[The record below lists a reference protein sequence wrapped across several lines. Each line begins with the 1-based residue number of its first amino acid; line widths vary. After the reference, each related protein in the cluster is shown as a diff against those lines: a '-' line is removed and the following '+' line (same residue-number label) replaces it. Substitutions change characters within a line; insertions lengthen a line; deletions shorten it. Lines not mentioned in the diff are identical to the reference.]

1 MATPQETID
10 AANALN
16 ESLKTLVATMKD
28 ISEGKGLGD
37 IGKTLYEYNTNLKEY
52 LNTGRDLIKQEKD
65 KVLYSQEYQT
75 LQDAIKQGA
84 IARRDLGEQ
93 TNKLD
98 KLRFDLQY
106 NLNNITQQQV
116 DTQQLVV
123 ERLNQTLSTYEDI
136 ITGQNTLQQN
146 LSLEEKEQLK
156 LYLLNTSKKEQLLD
170 YLKNHRDLFNAIK
183 NVTTEEERQK
193 AINEYINQLYK
204 QGLENIK
211 SQSDVW
217 KGLVKLGDD
226 FKTKLG
232 LSKITLTGILDA
244 AFSLNKAFVETGKQ
258 LGIGSRGAKQL
269 ADSYAYAG
277 ASAGTLASYGTSIV
291 QNQKNLLQA
300 SNDVNKELGT
310 SAILSKERLQDQ
322 VSLTKEMGFTVEE
335 ATKIQRLSLLSGYSN
350 KQIQD
355 SVNNQVLAL
364 GKQQGIYLDNRK
376 VTADVAKISGQISAQ
391 YKNNPELLA
400 QAVVETAKIGTNLQ
414 DAAAAADQLLN
425 FETSIQNELK
435 AELLTGKAINL
446 ETARELALRG
456 DAAGAAKE
464 LRNQIGSLSEFQQL
478 NVIQQRALA
487 ESIGTTADK
496 LTEQLKLE
504 ELLVQTGDKN
514 VAVLNERR
522 KAMISN
528 GEEQEFYA
536 DLRRA
541 NTSDELIAQQMELA
555 AQDKMNL
562 AVDKLLETFG
572 AIAEGPL
579 VWMIDKLTSIV
590 DLVGGFKNLVGIIGG
605 IMTFKIVT
613 GIMTSVGQMV
623 ALNAQLGIQKAQ
635 LLTQIPIYQ
644 TLGLLTQEQAA
655 AAIVSAEA
663 MSLGAATPFII
674 GGIAAVA
681 AFAGL
686 SGMFSGGGGCE
697 GGYQEPTNTNNR
709 TTASNNTQ
717 QPIVVKIDNQFNV
730 NNRGI
735 ATISTSQQQSQ
746 DSNRA

>member
-1 MATPQETID
+1 
-10 AANALN
+10 
-16 ESLKTLVATMKD
+16 
-28 ISEGKGLGD
+28 
-37 IGKTLYEYNTNLKEY
+37 
-52 LNTGRDLIKQEKD
+52 
-65 KVLYSQEYQT
+65 
-75 LQDAIKQGA
+75 
-84 IARRDLGEQ
+84 
-93 TNKLD
+93 
-98 KLRFDLQY
+98 
-106 NLNNITQQQV
+106 
-116 DTQQLVV
+116 
-123 ERLNQTLSTYEDI
+123 
-136 ITGQNTLQQN
+136 
-146 LSLEEKEQLK
+146 
-156 LYLLNTSKKEQLLD
+156 
-170 YLKNHRDLFNAIK
+170 
-183 NVTTEEERQK
+183 
-193 AINEYINQLYK
+193 
-204 QGLENIK
+204 
-211 SQSDVW
+211 
-217 KGLVKLGDD
+217 
-226 FKTKLG
+226 
-232 LSKITLTGILDA
+232 
-244 AFSLNKAFVETGKQ
+244 
-258 LGIGSRGAKQL
+258 
-269 ADSYAYAG
+269 
-277 ASAGTLASYGTSIV
+277 
-291 QNQKNLLQA
+291 
-300 SNDVNKELGT
+300 
-310 SAILSKERLQDQ
+310 

-514 VAVLNERR
+514 VAALNERR
-522 KAMISN
+522 RAMISN

-644 TLGLLTQEQAA
+644 TLGLLTKEQAA

-663 MSLGAATPFII
+663 MSMGAAAPFII
-674 GGIAAVA
+674 SGILAVA

-686 SGMFSGGGGCE
+686 SGMFSGGGGGE
-697 GGYQEPTNTNNR
+697 GGYREPTNTNNR

>member
-16 ESLKTLVATMKD
+16 ESLKNLVATMKD
-28 ISEGKGLGD
+28 ISDGKGLGD
-37 IGKTLYEYNTNLKEY
+37 IGKTLYEYNSNLKEY
-52 LNTGRDLIKQEKD
+52 LNTGRDLIKQERD
-65 KVLYSQEYQT
+65 KVLYSQEYQA

-84 IARRDLGEQ
+84 ISRRDLGEQ

-183 NVTTEEERQK
+183 NVTTEEERQR
-193 AINEYINQLYK
+193 AINEYVNQLYK

-211 SQSDVW
+211 SQSTVW

-232 LSKITLTGILDA
+232 LSKITLTGIIDA

-258 LGIGSRGAKQL
+258 LGIGSRGAKEL
-269 ADSYAYAG
+269 ANSYANAG
-277 ASAGTLASYGTSIV
+277 ASAGTLASYGTNIV
-291 QNQKNLLQA
+291 QSQKNILQA
-300 SNDVNKELGT
+300 SNDLNKELGT
-310 SAILSKERLQDQ
+310 SAEFSKQRLNDQ
-322 VSLTKEMGFTVEE
+322 VTLTKELGYSTEE
-335 ATKIQRLSLLSGYSN
+335 AVKIQKLSLLSGFSN

-400 QAVVETAKIGTNLQ
+400 QAVIETAKIGTNLQ

-446 ETARELALRG
+446 EAARELALRG

-496 LTEQLKLE
+496 LTDQLKLE

-514 VAVLNERR
+514 VAALNERR

-613 GIMTSVGQMV
+613 GITTSVGQMV

-644 TLGLLTQEQAA
+644 TLGLLTKEQAA
-655 AAIVSAEA
+655 AAITSASA
-663 MSLGAATPFII
+663 MSMGAAAPFII
-674 GGIAAVA
+674 SGILAVA

-686 SGMFSGGGGCE
+686 SGMFSGGGGGE
-697 GGYQEPTNTNNR
+697 GGYQEPTNTNNK
-709 TTASNNTQ
+709 TTSNNTQ

>member
-10 AANALN
+10 NANALN
-16 ESLKTLVATMKD
+16 ESLKNLVATMKD
-28 ISEGKGLGD
+28 ISEGKGLEGL
-37 IGKTLYEYNTNLKEY
+37 GKILYEYNNNLKEQ
-52 LNTGRDLIKQEKD
+52 LNVSNDLIRQEQEKIR
-65 KVLYSQEYQT
+65 YSQNYQT
-75 LQDAIKQGA
+75 LQDIIKKGA
-84 IARRDLGEQ
+84 VDRRKLGEE
-93 TNKLD
+93 TNKLE
-98 KLRFDLQY
+98 KLKFDLQY
-106 NLNNITQQQV
+106 NLNNVTQQQV
-116 DTQQLVV
+116 LSQQQEV
-123 ERLNQTLSTYEDI
+123 EKLQTSLETYRDI
-136 ITGQNTLQQN
+136 ITGQNTLYQQ
-146 LSLEEKEQLK
+146 LQGEELVQLK
-156 LYLLNTSKKEQLLD
+156 LYLLNTQKNEQLED
-170 YLKNHRDLFNAIK
+170 YLKNHKELYESIK
-183 NVTTEEERQK
+183 NITTEEERQK
-193 AINEYINQLYK
+193 AINEYVNQLYK

-211 SQSDVW
+211 SQSTIW
-217 KGLVKLGDD
+217 TGLVKLGDD
-226 FKTKLG
+226 FKNKLG

-277 ASAGTLASYGTSIV
+277 ASAGTLASYGTNIV
-291 QNQKNLLQA
+291 QSQKNILQA
-300 SNDVNKELGT
+300 SNDLNKELGT
-310 SAILSKERLQDQ
+310 SAEFSKQRLNEQ
-322 VSLTKEMGFTVEE
+322 VALTKEMGFTVEE

-514 VAVLNERR
+514 VAALNERR
-522 KAMISN
+522 RAMISN

-541 NTSDELIAQQMELA
+541 NTSDELISQQMELA

-605 IMTFKIVT
+605 IMAFKVAANIT
-613 GIMTSVGQMV
+613 TSVVQMI
-623 ALNAQLGIQKAQ
+623 ALNAQLGIQRAQ
-635 LLTQIPIYQ
+635 LLAQIPIYQ
-644 TLGLLTQEQAA
+644 TLGLLTKQQAA
-655 AAIVSAEA
+655 ASITAAEA
-663 MSLGAATPFII
+663 STLGAATPFII

-686 SGMFSGGGGCE
+686 SGMFSGGGGGE

-709 TTASNNTQ
+709 TAASNNTQ